1 MQILCNLIKLECCS
15 SWVFLFVSLS
25 VFIKDGTRTPT
36 LDIWSCFSTKL
47 RAHILRVHKAARVQ
61 RWPDLSTF
69 PPACVGAPNIPLSS
83 ALHLGTLWGYGGLF
97 NRDECAGALLPSN
110 GRCPAHSAPLH
121 STLLSGCW
129 AVIAQRWEDS
139 VEIRRPTKPGAKG
152 ERPPHWKKLVQQM
165 MHARQACRG
174 RLWTGVERRACMT
187 DATATTFPFLHSDPL
202 MATG

>member
-1 MQILCNLIKLECCS
+1 MLIFHRMSWMQIWCKLECCF

-25 VFIKDGTRTPT
+25 AFIKDWTRTPT
-36 LDIWSCFSTKL
+36 LNIWSCFSTKR

-129 AVIAQRWEDS
+129 AVIAQRCEDS

-152 ERPPHWKKLVQQM
+152 ERPPHWKKTGPTDD
-165 MHARQACRG
+165 ACR
-174 RLWTGVERRACMT
+174 TGM
-187 DATATTFPFLHSDPL
+187 
-202 MATG
+202 